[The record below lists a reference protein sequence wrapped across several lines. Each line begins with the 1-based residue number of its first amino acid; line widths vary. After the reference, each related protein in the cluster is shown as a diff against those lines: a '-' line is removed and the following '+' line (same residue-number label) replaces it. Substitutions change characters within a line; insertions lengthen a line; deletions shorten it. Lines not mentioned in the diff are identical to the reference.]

1 MEEIRIGPKRKLR
14 TYYQSHESLAPESKF
29 SKKSELN
36 SKQESE
42 STHSPDNPMKP
53 KIKLQFSDKNQ
64 SSIKPVFKIPKN
76 SEAPSLRKPLT
87 PLAKLSPTVKKLP
100 IRVNIV
106 GGKQKA
112 VPAAPPPPPASLLQN
127 PETANVVLNG
137 DRATLMGDIRKFGQT
152 ILKPKTPN
160 NNPEEDSFKQ
170 QIHARRRGISSSTDD
185 DENQENVVSNNNNDV
200 SVLSPIDRVKQMP
213 KLLNSNA
220 SSKNPSDDEDWK

>member
-36 SKQESE
+36 ELIVPPTNVPQ
-42 STHSPDNPMKP
+42 
-53 KIKLQFSDKNQ
+53 
-64 SSIKPVFKIPKN
+64 
-76 SEAPSLRKPLT
+76 APPPPPPRELSRDV
-87 PLAKLSPTVKKLP
+87 AKLVLSNDRSDLMKEIRKGAKLKP
-100 IRVNIV
+100 
-106 GGKQKA
+106 A